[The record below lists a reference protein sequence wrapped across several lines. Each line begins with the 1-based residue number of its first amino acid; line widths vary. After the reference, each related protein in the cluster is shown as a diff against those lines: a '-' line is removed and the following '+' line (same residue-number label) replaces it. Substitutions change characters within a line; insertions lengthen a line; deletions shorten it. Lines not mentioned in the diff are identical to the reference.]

1 MMKNVCL
8 YWRLLL
14 SRIFAALAVSL
25 TVKNILF
32 FIPCAKCFIERYG
45 VWIFVLIIVGSLL
58 YAFRILLYKPNKLSL
73 DLTKT
78 TKLTV
83 SFGDLFAK
91 DGIKVIPVN
100 EYFDTHLGDG
110 IVAPNTIHGLF
121 LKKYKGQIPRID
133 SMIRKELER
142 KEPLSGSDRKRDM
155 VKDLPETPYP
165 LGTCIRLII
174 DNKKYI
180 LVAVTRFNEN
190 EHVDINLPEYPIVI
204 QKLFY
209 EMEQLSDANP
219 VYLPLI
225 GGGQAG
231 VKLTKMQLLNTIIRA
246 GQNSEVSIYGGVH
259 VILYGDKLKKEIN
272 FNIIKHL
279 YECWKGL

>member
-1 MMKNVCL
+1 MKNICL
-8 YWRLLL
+8 YWRLILT
-14 SRIFAALAVSL
+14 RMMAALAVSL
-25 TVKNILF
+25 TIKNILF
-32 FIPCAKCFIERYG
+32 FIPVVKCILDSYG
-45 VWIFVLIIVGSLL
+45 VWIFGLISFVSLM
-58 YAFRILLYKPNKLSL
+58 YAFWILWAKTDKLTL

-83 SFGDLFAK
+83 SYGDLFAQ

-110 IVAPNTIHGLF
+110 IVSPNTVHGLF
-121 LKKYKGQIPRID
+121 LRKYQGQISKID
-133 SMIRKELER
+133 FMIREALSKKERLFGSCRER
-142 KEPLSGSDRKRDM
+142 NM
-155 VKDLPETPYP
+155 VKDLPQIPYP

-174 DNKKYI
+174 ENKMYL
-180 LVAVTRFNEN
+180 LVAITRFNEN
-190 EHVDINLPEYPIVI
+190 EHVDIKLPEYPIII

-219 VYLPLI
+219 VYLPLL

-246 GQNSEVSIYGGVH
+246 GQNSEVSINGGVH
-259 VILYGDKLKKEIN
+259 VILYGDELKKEIN
-272 FNIIKHL
+272 LNIIEHL
-279 YECWKGL
+279 FKCWKGL